1 MSYSWERLTGA
12 EKDGILEAIGAGAPV
27 PSPRVVEFNWQDRC
41 NIDCFF
47 CSTAGIRAGGNQL
60 SGDRLRTLF
69 AEMRDLGVKAVRLT
83 GGGEPLFRKDAVELI
98 EGLGRNGIR
107 VADLTT
113 NGVLLTEPVLRA
125 LYSTGCDQITV
136 SLNAGD
142 AESYGT
148 MMRTSPRN
156 FDRVLENLRI
166 AARVKRETGAET
178 MIRVQFL
185 VYRENFR
192 QIPLMRRVFLDSQ
205 ADRFWFNGL
214 YPMVPI
220 EPLSPAETDEMLA
233 LYESVLAEDL
243 FDSCDG
249 FYFWESR
256 IADRIAE
263 STRQVFRRASLSRR
277 AAVKWKGLFDR
288 GERELRETA
297 SLHEFCLIGW
307 YSTTVNAN
315 GDVVPCCVLQDRKTA
330 VLGNLNER
338 SLAEVWHGRRYER
351 LRAELREL
359 MARRGE
365 VRDFG
370 GACFAEEICA
380 KKAECPNRSYYW
392 TKDPAFRRRFH
403 GMVERMEPPAG
414 APFAEA
420 SALAPERRALPVLPA
435 R

>member
-1 MSYSWERLTGA
+1 MSYSWERLSGA
-12 EKDGILEAIGAGAPV
+12 EKDRILEAIAAGSPAP
-27 PSPRVVEFNWQDRC
+27 PPRVVEFNWQDRC

-47 CSTAGIRAGGNQL
+47 CSTAGMRAGGKQL
-60 SGDRLRTLF
+60 SGERLRTLF
-69 AEMRDLGVKAVRLT
+69 DEMRDFGVRAVRLT

-98 EGLGRNGIR
+98 EGLGRRGIR
-107 VADLTT
+107 VTDLTT

-142 AESYGT
+142 AESYAA
-148 MMRTSPRN
+148 MMRTSPKN

-214 YPMVPI
+214 YPVIPI
-220 EPLSPAETDEMLA
+220 EPLSAAETDEMLA
-233 LYESVLAEDL
+233 LYESVLADDL

-249 FYFWESR
+249 FFFWESR

-263 STRQVFRRASLSRR
+263 STREVFRHASLSRR
-277 AAVKWKGLFDR
+277 ARVKWKGLFDR

-297 SLHEFCLIGW
+297 SLHEFCLVGW
-307 YSTTVNAN
+307 YSATVNAN

-338 SLAEVWHGRRYER
+338 SLSEIWHGKPYER
-351 LRAELREL
+351 LRTELREL

-365 VRDFG
+365 VREFG

-380 KKAECPNRSYYW
+380 KKGECPSRSSYW
-392 TKDPAFRRRFH
+392 TKDTAFRRQFH

-414 APFAEA
+414 APFEGATPL
-420 SALAPERRALPVLPA
+420 SPGPPGLPVLPA